1 MHFSSCVVCKT
12 VFLCINPSE
21 VTRTLLTKKILHMT
35 DTKYNGWTNRA
46 TWLINLWYEPNTT
59 SDLDWIKEELE
70 ERASDL
76 SNSENVCDKIMSD
89 MLDLQAINWDELKE
103 HVETEETCEA

>member
-1 MHFSSCVVCKT
+1 
-12 VFLCINPSE
+12 
-21 VTRTLLTKKILHMT
+21 MT

-59 SDLDWIKEELE
+59 SDLDWIKDELE

-76 SNSENVCDKIMSD
+76 SNSENVCDKILSD
-89 MLDLQAINWDELKE
+89 MLDLQAIDWDELKE
-103 HVETEETCEA
+103 HVETEEKEETILEQHAYHHNYNG

>member
-1 MHFSSCVVCKT
+1 
-12 VFLCINPSE
+12 
-21 VTRTLLTKKILHMT
+21 MT

-76 SNSENVCDKIMSD
+76 SNSQNVCDKIISD
-89 MLDLQAINWDELKE
+89 MLDLQAIDWDELKE

>member
-1 MHFSSCVVCKT
+1 MVYIVCIRGNNPHF
-12 VFLCINPSE
+12 INS
-21 VTRTLLTKKILHMT
+21 KITTMT

-46 TWLINLWYEPNTT
+46 TWLINLWYEPHAT

-70 ERASDL
+70 ERSSDL
-76 SNSENVCDKIMSD
+76 ANSENVCDKILSD

-103 HVETEETCEA
+103 HAETEETCED